1 MTERGLAH
9 GPRARLAAGDV
20 ATARSEVRRLACS
33 GNAASRANAHLLL
46 SACAKRIVDRARV
59 ELFVYHLHPGLDAI
73 ASEVPHVPT
82 ASCGIA
88 GADELVA
95 RDADD
100 YVRIATR
107 LVDDAA
113 WRASLRESIRS
124 GLDRIFET
132 RAPVD
137 AFAELLPAD

>member
-1 MTERGLAH
+1 MT
-9 GPRARLAAGDV
+9 RAGQLLRLTAPSASGTARQHLAAALSV
-20 ATARSEVRRLACS
+20 VRR
-33 GNAASRANAHLLL
+33 
-46 SACAKRIVDRARV
+46 RIV
-59 ELFVYHLHPGLDAI
+59 
-73 ASEVPHVPT
+73 
-82 ASCGIA
+82 
-88 GADELVA
+88 GADDLVA

-113 WRASLRESIRS
+113 WRASLRESIRA

-137 AFAELLPAD
+137 AFAELLLAD